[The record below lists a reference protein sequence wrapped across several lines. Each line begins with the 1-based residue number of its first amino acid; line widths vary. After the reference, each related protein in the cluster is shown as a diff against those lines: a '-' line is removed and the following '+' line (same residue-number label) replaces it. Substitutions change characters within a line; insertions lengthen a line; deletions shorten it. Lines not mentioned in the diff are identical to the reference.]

1 LPPVAVSLEISDASG
16 GTRRI
21 PVRAAPF
28 RIGSDPGADLPLSA
42 PGIFPHHAQII
53 LLGGAHRLVPG
64 RPGLQLRAD
73 GKAVPQD
80 GVALVDGARIEL
92 APACPVQI
100 RFLVDD
106 GRERG
111 QPDRLVTLVEVA
123 RTITSSLALDE
134 VLDRVIEGAVRISG
148 AQRGYLFLREGD
160 SLVPWRSGREDSANI
175 EVSRSVAEEVA
186 RTGRPVYRDR
196 LGHESGV
203 SLTASIVRLRLQAIL
218 CLPLAVR
225 QDVIGVVYLDS
236 RRPLPQ
242 HQPDLP
248 LLEALAGL
256 AAVAI
261 QNTRLVDDRVRTE
274 RTLVMGRMARAIVHD
289 LRSPLAAVRGLADL
303 VRERAADG
311 DSARPHLTTIISEI
325 DRLSA
330 LIGDL
335 LQFSTEAPALVR
347 ARVRLAELVRQTLEP
362 LAPRLA
368 AAGIRLLTELDE
380 GARASVDE
388 QRMLRLLHNLIANAI
403 EAMPGGGTL
412 TLRIAPAAGGWHLA
426 VRDSGCG
433 MSEEVRRRVFEPFFS
448 HGKPNGTG
456 LGMAIVLK
464 IAEEHGASIRIDT
477 APGRGTEVDLIL
489 PAEES
494 PLQLAR

>member
-1 LPPVAVSLEISDASG
+1 VPPVVVSLEISDASG

-21 PVRAAPF
+21 PVGSVPF
-28 RIGSDPGADLPLSA
+28 RIGSDPRADLPLSA
-42 PGIFPHHAQII
+42 PGVFPHHAQIVLI
-53 LLGGAHRLVPG
+53 AGAHRLVPG

-73 GKAVPQD
+73 GQPVPRD
-80 GVALVDGARIEL
+80 GVVLADGARIEL

-106 GRERG
+106 GRERV

-134 VLDRVIEGAVRISG
+134 VLDRVVEGAVRISG
-148 AQRGYLFLREGD
+148 AQRGYLFLRDGE
-160 SLVPWRSGREDSANI
+160 SLEPWRSGREDGANI

-186 RTGRPVYRDR
+186 RTGKPVYRDG
-196 LGHESGV
+196 LGHETGA

-261 QNTRLVDDRVRTE
+261 QNTRLVEDRVRTE

-289 LRSPLAAVRGLADL
+289 LRSPLSGVRGLADL
-303 VRERAADG
+303 VRDRAADG
-311 DSARPHLTTIISEI
+311 DPSRPHLTTIINEI
-325 DRLSA
+325 DRLTV

-347 ARVRLAELVRQTLEP
+347 ARVQLADLVRRTLEP

-368 AAGIRLLTELDE
+368 AAGVRLLTELDHE
-380 GARASVDE
+380 ARASVDE
-388 QRMLRLLHNLIANAI
+388 QRMLRLLHNLVANAI

-412 TLRIAPAAGGWHLA
+412 TLRLSPAAGGWHLG
-426 VRDSGCG
+426 VRDTGCG

-477 APGRGTEVDLIL
+477 APGRGTEIGLTL
-489 PAEES
+489 PAEER
-494 PLQLAR
+494 PARLAR